1 MSVAQV
7 KNLQRRLD
15 NLNREAEAELT
26 KACGHELWRTLGFD
40 AFDGLEPG
48 QRVGPA
54 PNELVPPL
62 MLRFERAYAPMK
74 SPLTDD
80 RAASPR

>member
-40 AFDGLEPG
+40 AFDGLRNLCHLCRNACAWNCNRG
-48 QRVGPA
+48 Y
-54 PNELVPPL
+54 
-62 MLRFERAYAPMK
+62 LRR
-74 SPLTDD
+74 T
-80 RAASPR
+80 